1 MKTKATSVLAKSGDG
16 SIQITFS
23 IPYGEIKT
31 ARQAAVGEL
40 SQNITVPGFRKGKAP
55 YQKAFNK
62 LSPGDVVEKT
72 ITILF
77 PELFADA
84 IREHKI
90 KPATYPKLELLK
102 AEEDKPW
109 EIKATTCELPRIKLL
124 AYKKELTMA
133 LKTKKKLS
141 AQEKEQMVIETLLKL
156 VEVKIPEILIREETD
171 ARLSQ
176 LLARIEK
183 LGLTLESYL
192 ASIGK
197 NVETMRADY
206 QNESEKTL
214 KLELIL
220 NEIADQEK
228 VKVKEEDINKAMAE
242 IKAADN
248 PRQRAAVRS
257 LLRKRAVLTLLAGL
271 V

>member
-1 MKTKATSVLAKSGDG
+1 M
-16 SIQITFS
+16 
-23 IPYGEIKT
+23 
-31 ARQAAVGEL
+31 
-40 SQNITVPGFRKGKAP
+40 
-55 YQKAFNK
+55 
-62 LSPGDVVEKT
+62 
-72 ITILF
+72 
-77 PELFADA
+77 
-84 IREHKI
+84 
-90 KPATYPKLELLK
+90 
-102 AEEDKPW
+102 
-109 EIKATTCELPRIKLL
+109 
-124 AYKKELTMA
+124 
-133 LKTKKKLS
+133 
-141 AQEKEQMVIETLLKL
+141 
-156 VEVKIPEILIREETD
+156 
-171 ARLSQ
+171 
-176 LLARIEK
+176 ARIEK

-257 LLRKRAVLTLLAGL
+257 LLRKRAILTLLAGL